1 METAARPSGAGM
13 SVQEGL
19 ASIGATA
26 LFEKVLTAS
35 DTAGR
40 IIIPKVCFLTASAS
54 LQSCLRDGCH
64 D

>member
-1 METAARPSGAGM
+1 METAARPSGAGS

-19 ASIGATA
+19 AAIGATA

-40 IIIPKVCFLTASAS
+40 IIIPKVCFCTA
-54 LQSCLRDGCH
+54 CLSIV
-64 D
+64 